1 MPESRGSSG
10 ARVDAGSSEAE
21 RLRERITVAEWQMR
35 VDLAACYRLAAHYRM
50 TDQIYTHISAR
61 VPGDEEH
68 FLINAFG
75 TLFEEISA
83 STLVKV
89 DLDGG
94 IIEDPTGFGV
104 NRAGFVIH
112 GAIHRARPDVACVV
126 HTHTAAGL
134 AVAAQE
140 EGLLPISQHA
150 MRFWNRIGY
159 HDYEGIALALDE
171 QRRLVADLGP
181 HFAMILRNHGLL
193 ACGRTVR
200 DAFELIYYL
209 ERACQAQVGAL
220 AGGQRI
226 RIPPDDVIEKTA
238 RLFERPNR
246 PPTERD
252 WPALLRLL
260 DRLDP
265 SFRH

>member
-1 MPESRGSSG
+1 MPHATA
-10 ARVDAGSSEAE
+10 ARTPRQAPLPDRVTA
-21 RLRERITVAEWQMR
+21 AEWALR
-35 VDLAACYRLAAHYRM
+35 IDLAACYRLAAHYRM

-61 VPGDEEH
+61 VPGDAEH

-75 TLFEEISA
+75 TLFEEITA
-83 STLVKV
+83 SSLVKV
-89 DLDGG
+89 DLDGAV
-94 IIEDPTGFGV
+94 IDDPTGLGV

-112 GAIHRARPDVACVV
+112 GAVHRARSDVTCVV

-140 EGLLPISQHA
+140 DGLLPISQHA
-150 MRFWNRIGY
+150 MRFWRRIGY
-159 HDYEGIALALDE
+159 HDYEGIALDLDE
-171 QRRLVADLGP
+171 QQRLVRDLGP
-181 HFAMILRNHGLL
+181 HPAMILRNHGLL
-193 ACGRTVR
+193 ACGTSVR

-209 ERACQAQVGAL
+209 ERACQAQVAAMSGGARL
-220 AGGQRI
+220 
-226 RIPPDDVIEKTA
+226 RIPPDAVIEKTA

-246 PPTERD
+246 PPAERD

-265 SFRH
+265 SFRS

>member
-1 MPESRGSSG
+1 MSALPASG
-10 ARVDAGSSEAE
+10 AGSASGVRDRVSPE
-21 RLRERITVAEWQMR
+21 EWAAR

-61 VPGDEEH
+61 VPGGEEH
-68 FLINAFG
+68 ILINAFG
-75 TLFEEISA
+75 TLFEEITA

-89 DLDGG
+89 DMAGNLVD
-94 IIEDPTGFGV
+94 DPTGLGI

-112 GAIHRARPDVACVV
+112 SAVHKARPEVGCVV

-140 EGLLPISQHA
+140 DGLLPITQHA
-150 MRFWNRIGY
+150 MRFWKRIGY
-159 HDYEGIALALDE
+159 HDYEGIALDMDE
-171 QRRLVADLGP
+171 QVRLVRDLGAHP
-181 HFAMILRNHGLL
+181 AMILRNHGLL
-193 ACGRTVR
+193 TCGRTVR
-200 DAFELIYYL
+200 EAFELIYYL
-209 ERACQAQVGAL
+209 ECACKAQVGAL
-220 AGGQRI
+220 AGGLKL

-238 RLFERPNR
+238 RLFERDHR

-260 DRLDP
+260 DRMDP
-265 SFRH
+265 SFRE